1 VNAGS
6 VRFRLVSLYAGLF
19 VVVCAA
25 FGTYTYGSLRHYIYT
40 TLERS
45 LRRRAHHLGASL
57 LLSADKTGEDFV
69 VEQIRSLYGPEL
81 NDRFIR
87 ISRPDGS
94 VLYTSG
100 TPHDMSF
107 EPARVPQVTVGAEET
122 RVTRV
127 KGQNLLLVSEPFA
140 VRAGGQYLVEVGA
153 STLDAEHV
161 LLGFV
166 FTLAVGL
173 PTVVALAVAGGAIL
187 VRDALAPVDHVT
199 AAAREITFHNL
210 SRRLPVPD
218 TEDEIENLT
227 VVLNE
232 MIQRLEEAF
241 QHAARFSAD
250 ASHELRTPLT
260 VIRGE
265 LESIVEGG
273 AVNGDVRERLGIV
286 LEETVRLSKVV
297 EDLLVIGRLE
307 AGEAQ
312 LQRSRLDLTNMVA
325 TTAEQMSL
333 LAEEKGIDVRCLGKG
348 PVEVDGDR
356 ARLKQ
361 VVVNLLDNAIKY
373 TPPGGTVW
381 LETRRER
388 DRGIV
393 EVADSGP
400 GIPESALPRVFDRF
414 FRVDPMRTAEGG
426 SGLGLAIVRQ
436 ICAAHG
442 GSIVVD
448 NDPAGGCRA
457 RVVLPLALADAR

>member
-1 VNAGS
+1 VSAGS
-6 VRFRLVSLYAGLF
+6 VRFRLVSLYAGIF
-19 VVVCAA
+19 VIVCAA

-40 TLERS
+40 TLEHS
-45 LRRRAHHLGASL
+45 LRRRADHLGSSL
-57 LLSADKTGEDFV
+57 LLSADKTGEAFV
-69 VEQIRSLYGPEL
+69 VDQIRSLYGPEL

-107 EPARVPQVTVGAEET
+107 EPIRVPPIIVGSGET

-127 KGQNLLLVSEPFA
+127 KGEHLLLVSEPFA
-140 VRAGGQYLVEVGA
+140 VPGGGQYLVEVGA

-166 FTLAVGL
+166 FTLGVGL
-173 PTVVALAVAGGAIL
+173 PAVVALAVAGGAIL
-187 VRDALAPVDHVT
+187 VRDALAPVDHVI

-210 SRRLPVPD
+210 SRRLPVPA

-241 QHAARFSAD
+241 KHAARFSAD

-265 LESIVEGG
+265 LEAVVED
-273 AVNGDVRERLGIV
+273 ATVDANVRERLGVV
-286 LEETVRLSKVV
+286 LEEAVRLSKIV
-297 EDLLVIGRLE
+297 ESLLVIGRLE
-307 AGEAQ
+307 AGEA
-312 LQRSRLDLTNMVA
+312 LVDRTRLDLTNMVA
-325 TTAEQMSL
+325 TTADQMSL
-333 LAEEKGIDVRCLGKG
+333 LAEEKRIEMRRLGTG
-348 PVEVDGDR
+348 PVVVEGDR
-356 ARLKQ
+356 SRLKQ

-393 EVADSGP
+393 EIADSGP
-400 GIPESALPRVFDRF
+400 GIPESALPRIFDRF
-414 FRVDPMRTAEGG
+414 FRVDPMRTAAGG

-442 GSIVVD
+442 GTIVVD

-457 RVVLPLALADAR
+457 RVTLPLAASEAN